1 MNIETT
7 KISQT
12 ENKNKQANTQA
23 SNTTESSVK
32 FSDELKELQKEGNSN
47 NQTEVASEIKE
58 HPADDIK
65 KDSIINNT
73 VKEQTNKFNSA
84 LKEINS
90 IVKELNQSD
99 DKILESIKKPS
110 FSADKIEKGDILI
123 NNDFNI
129 QENKDLLPQMNPNMN
144 FGGDGQPFSS
154 FMNNDSQTNQQNKKL
169 SINAKDLA
177 EENAILSTMAENIAI
192 ANRNQIQA
200 EQILQEKTVT
210 KEEGIKKV
218 DIKTGITTEIIV
230 KYDSIIMNQADVEVF
245 ANLVEKGV
253 ADLDNLAPEAAK
265 KAIQTSKSLS
275 DLLAKAMDSK
285 QPVRIDFDNNISVII
300 RISRDGKI
308 SAEFL
313 PSSQVAEAYLK
324 ENLPLLKQRFDD
336 NNIKYD
342 DLSQRERREQNREQN
357 RKKGRNNE

>member
-1 MNIETT
+1 M
-7 KISQT
+7 
-12 ENKNKQANTQA
+12 
-23 SNTTESSVK
+23 
-32 FSDELKELQKEGNSN
+32 
-47 NQTEVASEIKE
+47 
-58 HPADDIK
+58 
-65 KDSIINNT
+65 
-73 VKEQTNKFNSA
+73 
-84 LKEINS
+84 
-90 IVKELNQSD
+90 
-99 DKILESIKKPS
+99 
-110 FSADKIEKGDILI
+110 I

-169 SINAKDLA
+169 SINAKELA
-177 EENAILSTMAENIAI
+177 EESAILSTMAENIAI

-200 EQILQEKTVT
+200 EQILQEKTIT

-245 ANLVEKGV
+245 ANLVENGV